1 MRLLSKVKRLRQACT
16 NVQRLGQ
23 IRLHR
28 EELELKVNK
37 LVKTHGDPNLSVLDN
52 IKQVLE
58 LVGVTPDDLEGRI
71 LIRHGWKALYTSQP
85 LSEAWMH
92 IAVEEVCKG

>member
-1 MRLLSKVKRLRQACT
+1 M
-16 NVQRLGQ
+16 
-23 IRLHR
+23 
-28 EELELKVNK
+28 
-37 LVKTHGDPNLSVLDN
+37 KTHGDPNLSVLDN

-58 LVGVTPDDLEGRI
+58 LVGVTPDDSEGRI
-71 LIRHGWKALYTSQP
+71 LIRHGWKALSTSQP